1 MEKGEARKSQVS
13 RGGLGGREGHDGL
26 ISRDSLESQVGLES
40 REKRKSEKGGERVK
54 AGEDVI
60 KSVAGIVYMLSRIL
74 KYSSLLIPT
83 VFILVRII
91 VTVTSSYLGMITG
104 LRAFGW
110 LNIK

>member
-1 MEKGEARKSQVS
+1 MVMRVERVWKVEVVKIVEICG
-13 RGGLGGREGHDGL
+13 
-26 ISRDSLESQVGLES
+26 
-40 REKRKSEKGGERVK
+40 KSEKGGERVK
-54 AGEDVI
+54 AGKDVI

-104 LRAFGW
+104 MRAFGW

>member
-1 MEKGEARKSQVS
+1 VVEIVLMVMRVERVWKVEVVKIVEICG
-13 RGGLGGREGHDGL
+13 
-26 ISRDSLESQVGLES
+26 
-40 REKRKSEKGGERVK
+40 KSEKGGERVK